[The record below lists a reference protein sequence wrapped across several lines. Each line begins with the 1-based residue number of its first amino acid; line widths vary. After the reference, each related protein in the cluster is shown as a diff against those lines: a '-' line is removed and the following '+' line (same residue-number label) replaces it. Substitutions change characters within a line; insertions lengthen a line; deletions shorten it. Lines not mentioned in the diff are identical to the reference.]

1 MDRREVTFLVR
12 MWSQQENSG
21 SNQWRGSVQE
31 VASGK
36 RRFVTGT
43 PDVADFI
50 AMHLQQSKRDEEADK
65 R

>member
-12 MWSQQENSG
+12 MWLQQENSG
-21 SNQWRGSVQE
+21 TDHWRGSVQE

-50 AMHLQQSKRDEEADK
+50 ATHLQSKRHEEADK